1 MKAGQNT
8 QLAHL
13 SVYTHQQWP
22 TLCMSTFASPI
33 VWVRMSKSDC
43 IVYLLNMHFSLSG
56 CSIEGRTP
64 STSASVCGGSA
75 CMKPRA
81 HMGRWQCGFYHA
93 REYCSIPLW
102 CTALRCLWT
111 FLMKASGNS
120 QSCLGTARIRD
131 GQRGNLG
138 LQNLL
143 FLLKLFRRTDLGG
156 CLAVDPFGFISF
168 PWLLHSVSA
177 FMGSRR
183 LYKLSLSRQASDII
197 AALMQVLQWLLSQVP
212 GQAMLGIQFK
222 MFLQWKN
229 SFVPELFALLKL
241 SSQATGPHSDLW
253 NLQLVQML
261 WHLCTTSKGQKK
273 RFWLQLF
280 AHLGKSYMYQHV

>member
-93 REYCSIPLW
+93 RAYCSIPLW

-111 FLMKASGNS
+111 FFDESVRKFSIVPGHSTNSGW
-120 QSCLGTARIRD
+120 TARQFRAAKLVVSAENISSHWF
-131 GQRGNLG
+131 GWLLG
-138 LQNLL
+138 CWS
-143 FLLKLFRRTDLGG
+143 FWFH
-156 CLAVDPFGFISF
+156 FISMTF
-168 PWLLHSVSA
+168 AQCVRVHRQSSIVQAKLVASSFWHYCGLDAGLAMAVVSGA
-177 FMGSRR
+177 
-183 LYKLSLSRQASDII
+183 
-197 AALMQVLQWLLSQVP
+197 W
-212 GQAMLGIQFK
+212 
-222 MFLQWKN
+222 
-229 SFVPELFALLKL
+229 
-241 SSQATGPHSDLW
+241 TGHA
-253 NLQLVQML
+253 
-261 WHLCTTSKGQKK
+261 WHT
-273 RFWLQLF
+273 WI
-280 AHLGKSYMYQHV
+280 

>member
-8 QLAHL
+8 QLGHL

-33 VWVRMSKSDC
+33 VWVRMSKRDC
-43 IVYLLNMHFSLSG
+43 IVYLLNMHVSLSALSG

-93 REYCSIPLW
+93 RAYCSIPLW

-138 LQNLL
+138 LQKTC
-143 FLLKLFRRTDLGG
+143 FLRTCCFCWNYFVALIWVV
-156 CLAVDPFGFISF
+156 A
-168 PWLLHSVSA
+168 WLLILLVS
-177 FMGSRR
+177 FHFH
-183 LYKLSLSRQASDII
+183 D
-197 AALMQVLQWLLSQVP
+197 
-212 GQAMLGIQFK
+212 F
-222 MFLQWKN
+222 
-229 SFVPELFALLKL
+229 
-241 SSQATGPHSDLW
+241 
-253 NLQLVQML
+253 
-261 WHLCTTSKGQKK
+261 CTVCPRS
-273 RFWLQLF
+273 
-280 AHLGKSYMYQHV
+280 